1 MVHIGEGRSK
11 SPASNR
17 ALTARGAEQ
26 EISQDLFYFRLL
38 LGGTGTTSPISLRD
52 FISLNPIF

>member
-1 MVHIGEGRSK
+1 
-11 SPASNR
+11 
-17 ALTARGAEQ
+17 LTARGAEQ